1 MIAKQKLP
9 LKWRNSKP
17 ARQTPQQMPG
27 RLFVFLGKFWTAVDY
42 LIFWLARE
50 TTRQKPVK
58 RKHLRQQQQ
67 RTPELTTEPTIKV
80 SRAKRAIKDNIS
92 TLVGE
97 VISILL
103 PLLLLVDGDNKA
115 IIHNKDMASHSN
127 FCSSESLKGKRVSK
141 QRQDLFFFFMSSY
154 LHTYI
159 HTLIL
164 AFPQWFQSFTVQD

>member
-1 MIAKQKLP
+1 
-9 LKWRNSKP
+9 
-17 ARQTPQQMPG
+17 MPG

-103 PLLLLVDGDNKA
+103 PLLLVDGDNKA